1 MSNRLVAKRYAKAL
15 LEIGDKGGNMAQLQQ
30 ELSKVAALVKGHADL
45 TRLVQNPLVGP
56 SQKAK
61 VFDAVLGQA
70 GAHPTLRNF
79 FKVVAEGGRL
89 GLLADIELAFH
100 ELVDAR
106 AGIVEAQVASAQ
118 ALSDAQT
125 AALTTSLS
133 QRTGK
138 TIRLRWKQ
146 DTSLLGGLKVQ
157 VGSTVYDAS
166 LQGQLR
172 QLKAQLLG
180 A

>member
-1 MSNRLVAKRYAKAL
+1 MSRLIAKRYAKAL
-15 LEIGDKGGNMAQLQQ
+15 LEIGDQGGNLAELQQ
-30 ELSKVAALVKGHADL
+30 ELSKISALVKSNADL
-45 TRLVQNPLVGP
+45 TRLVQSPLVLP
-56 SQKAK
+56 SRKSE
-61 VFDAVLGQA
+61 VFDAVLAQA
-70 GAHPTLRNF
+70 QAYPTLRNF
-79 FKVVAEGGRL
+79 FKVVAGAGRL
-89 GLLADIELAFH
+89 TLLSDIEAAFH

-106 AGIVEAQVASAQ
+106 AGVVEAHVVSPQ
-118 ALSDAQT
+118 ALTGPQT
-125 AALTTSLS
+125 EALKASLS

-146 DTSLLGGLKVQ
+146 DPSLLGGLKVQ

-172 QLKAQLLG
+172 QLKAQLLS